1 MSVTKI
7 RSGFQQKRLQWFVWI
22 LISCLLNGLL
32 KMWRASFFFNT
43 GNWVPLDEY
52 YYGKMEGDP
61 TYSEEKGEHR
71 FKVGHKYVSSEQVFL
86 TQIF

>member
-1 MSVTKI
+1 MPACI
-7 RSGFQQKRLQWFVWI
+7 
-22 LISCLLNGLL
+22 
-32 KMWRASFFFNT
+32 FNT